1 MSDQTTMMPDSV
13 LDSVLSDRPLDVVD
27 AVFLRRLPSDPM
39 ARATL
44 SPSTEIEPAAPPAE
58 EPAVTPPGSIAAHTD
73 PIDVDHSLVEWLLD
87 KVPEQWAALAVTV
100 EQAVAGGLR
109 VIAVAGG
116 GGREGRTTL
125 VAGLAATLAARGWR
139 VIVAADPPEKADEMF
154 VDSESDRQVVI
165 VDAGVWFPPGPIRR
179 DRLASLSVGCDA
191 AILVRRAT
199 QPPSPAWA
207 AAIEQAG
214 CRVVGE
220 VVTFEEHGYAR
231 H

>member
-1 MSDQTTMMPDSV
+1 MSDQTTMMPDSA
-13 LDSVLSDRPLDVVD
+13 LSGQPIDLVD
-27 AVFLRRLPSDPM
+27 AVFLRRLPADPM

-44 SPSTEIEPAAPPAE
+44 SPSAAIEPAAPAAE
-58 EPAVTPPGSIAAHTD
+58 EPAVTPPGSIAAHSD
-73 PIDVDHSLVEWLLD
+73 PIDVDHSLLKWLLD

-100 EQAVAGGLR
+100 EQAVADGLR
-109 VIAVAGG
+109 VIAVTGG
-116 GGREGRTTL
+116 SGREGRTTL

-139 VIVAADPPEKADEMF
+139 VIVAADPPEKADGMLLGG
-154 VDSESDRQVVI
+154 ESDRQVVI
-165 VDAGVWFPPGPIRR
+165 VDAGAWFPPGPIRR

-220 VVTFEEHGYAR
+220 VVTFEEHR
-231 H
+231 HAKQ